1 MAKIFAPIA
10 SLLISVTLLLLGHG
24 LQSTLI
30 PLASR
35 AYQFSDLLIGFAAS
49 AYFAGFVLGG
59 IITPHVVVRAGHIRG
74 FAVMVSSM
82 SAAALLHPLVTDA
95 YAWVLFRFI
104 TGFCVSGLYL
114 IIESWLNEFADNEN
128 RGLVMSA
135 YIIVNYAAFTAG
147 QLMVT
152 LAQPESFYLFAI
164 ASIIISVAVMPV
176 AMTKAAQP
184 APIAIVKLDLRR
196 VFKTSQAAIISAF
209 MIGVVLGSH
218 LTFAPIYAVE
228 KGYNPLTQAPVFAAM
243 LGLGGIISQWP
254 LGRFSDR
261 MDRRVVLL
269 TISILGGIAS
279 VAITMLHD
287 VPFYLF
293 LIVGAIIGALT
304 QPAYS
309 LAAAHGYDNAKE
321 SGYVRMAAGL
331 LVSYGLGSAIGP
343 SATSILMQFYG
354 PDALFLFPTV
364 LLAILSLYLVIRI
377 RQKDPVREAQKED
390 FDLAATAAVLG
401 VVSPEVFSEED
412 RYVVVPDEWEP
423 TEEEDPDAEVN
434 GGEIP
439 EGELPEDAAQ
449 EPRTLPEVEVDEAV
463 AIAIKEGDGV
473 PQDKTAIEG
482 DDDDDEQEPS
492 EGGNS
497 ESEADD
503 SETDAVESDASDD
516 EPAADAKGDESK
528 R

>member
-24 LQSTLI
+24 LQTTLI

-35 AYQFSDLLIGFAAS
+35 AYEFSNFLIGLAAS

-82 SAAALLHPLVTDA
+82 SAAALLHPLVTEA
-95 YAWVLFRFI
+95 HAWILFRFI
-104 TGFCVSGLYL
+104 TGFCISGLYL

-135 YIIVNYAAFTAG
+135 YIIVNYAAFTSG

-152 LAQPESFYLFAI
+152 LAQPQGYFLFAI

-184 APIAIVKLDLRR
+184 APIAMVKLDLRR

-209 MIGVVLGSH
+209 LIGVVLGSQI
-218 LTFAPIYAVE
+218 TFAPIYAVE
-228 KGYNPLTQAPVFAAM
+228 KGYDSLTQAPVFAAM

-261 MDRRVVLL
+261 MDRRIVLL
-269 TISILGGIAS
+269 VISILGAAASIGI
-279 VAITMLHD
+279 TFLHD
-287 VPFYLF
+287 IPFYLF
-293 LIVGAIIGALT
+293 LLVGALIGALT

-343 SATSILMQFYG
+343 SIISILMQFYG
-354 PDALFLFPTV
+354 PDALFLFPSILLVV
-364 LLAILSLYLVIRI
+364 LAVYLLIRI
-377 RQKDPVREAQKED
+377 RQKDAVLEQHKED

-412 RYVVVPDEWEP
+412 RFVVVPEEWEP
-423 TEEEDPDAEVN
+423 SDENEEVSKEAE
-434 GGEIP
+434 P
-439 EGELPEDAAQ
+439 ASDEGEKVSPEDA
-449 EPRTLPEVEVDEAV
+449 P
-463 AIAIKEGDGV
+463 
-473 PQDKTAIEG
+473 TAEDNNTG
-482 DDDDDEQEPS
+482 EPS
-492 EGGNS
+492 Q
-497 ESEADD
+497 
-503 SETDAVESDASDD
+503 
-516 EPAADAKGDESK
+516 KGDA
-528 R
+528 

>member
-1 MAKIFAPIA
+1 MAKIFAPIT

-35 AYQFSDLLIGFAAS
+35 AYQFSDLLIGLAAS
-49 AYFAGFVLGG
+49 AYFSGFVLGG

-82 SAAALLHPLVTDA
+82 SAAALLHPMVTEA
-95 YAWVLFRFI
+95 HAWILFRFI

-114 IIESWLNEFADNEN
+114 IIESWLNEFADNTN
-128 RGLVMSA
+128 RGIVMSA
-135 YIIVNYAAFTAG
+135 YIIVNYAAFTTG

-152 LAQPESFYLFAI
+152 LARPEGFYLFAI

-176 AMTKAAQP
+176 AMTKSAQP

-209 MIGVVLGSH
+209 LIGVVLGSH

-261 MDRRVVLL
+261 MDRRIVLL
-269 TISILGGIAS
+269 VISILGGIAS
-279 VAITMLHD
+279 VSITLLHD
-287 VPFYLF
+287 APFYQF
-293 LIVGAIIGALT
+293 LILGAVIGALT

-343 SATSILMQFYG
+343 SATSVLMRYFG

-364 LLAILSLYLVIRI
+364 LLATLSIYLVIRI
-377 RQKDPVREAQKED
+377 RQKDPVRDSQKED
-390 FDLAATAAVLG
+390 FDLAATAAALG

-412 RYVVVPDEWEP
+412 RFVVVPDEWEP
-423 TEEEDPDAEVN
+423 SDDGASEKVETGEEALPADEAKPEETAIGAEDNNPDAK
-434 GGEIP
+434 
-439 EGELPEDAAQ
+439 
-449 EPRTLPEVEVDEAV
+449 DETV
-463 AIAIKEGDGV
+463 AD
-473 PQDKTAIEG
+473 TAEK
-482 DDDDDEQEPS
+482 DRPL
-492 EGGNS
+492 
-497 ESEADD
+497 
-503 SETDAVESDASDD
+503 
-516 EPAADAKGDESK
+516 
-528 R
+528 